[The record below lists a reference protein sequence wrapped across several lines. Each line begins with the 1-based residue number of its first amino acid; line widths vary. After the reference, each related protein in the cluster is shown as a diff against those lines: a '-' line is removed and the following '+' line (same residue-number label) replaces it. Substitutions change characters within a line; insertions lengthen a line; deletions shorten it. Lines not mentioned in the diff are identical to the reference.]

1 MKSIWIVGIL
11 ALAIAGFAYWYFTTE
26 PTTDAIV
33 LIAGSVPGN
42 APYQDT
48 PVLPKS
54 FNQPDGAVFSYSAWI
69 LFNDFTTGYGN
80 RRKVFSKGGSPAV
93 FLDSTSNSLIV
104 EVETFGA
111 TESVLIPNISALK
124 WIHLG
129 IVVNQ
134 QAADIYV
141 NGTLRQHHTFAQLPK
156 QNDGGFTAGPGWNG
170 VLGKVSYYPRALSYV
185 EMFRL
190 SKQEPPPDLARTIS
204 PPNYFDI
211 TWYTGRLNSS

>member
-1 MKSIWIVGIL
+1 MAI
-11 ALAIAGFAYWYFTTE
+11 ALAGFAYWYFTTAAA
-26 PTTDAIV
+26 TDAIM
-33 LIAGSVPGN
+33 IVPGSMPGDTEYST
-42 APYQDT
+42 APQ
-48 PVLPKS
+48 LPKS
-54 FNQPDGAVFSYSAWI
+54 FNQPDGAVFTYSAWI

-80 RRKVFSKGGSPAV
+80 RRRIFSKGGSPAV
-93 FLDSTSNSLIV
+93 YLDSTSNSLII
-104 EVETFGA
+104 EINTFGA
-111 TESVLIPNISALK
+111 TENIMVPNISALK

-141 NGTLRQHHTFAQLPK
+141 NGTLRQHHTFSQLPQ
-156 QNDGGFTAGPGWNG
+156 QNDGGLTIGPGWNG
-170 VLGKVSYYPRALSYV
+170 VVGRIAYYPRALSYV

-190 SKQEPPPDLARTIS
+190 SKQEPPPDLARKVS